1 MAIETVSEPAVS
13 GEVVGEGQR
22 RELHTLKH
30 LLGDVGC
37 LLEAIEQIA
46 GGKNSCEGRLAGMA
60 LLKLVDAE
68 SNVAALGLG
77 AQ

>member
-13 GEVVGEGQR
+13 GEVVGGAQR

-60 LLKLVDAE
+60 LLKMVEAE
-68 SNVAALGLG
+68 SCLAEVGG
-77 AQ
+77 AWS